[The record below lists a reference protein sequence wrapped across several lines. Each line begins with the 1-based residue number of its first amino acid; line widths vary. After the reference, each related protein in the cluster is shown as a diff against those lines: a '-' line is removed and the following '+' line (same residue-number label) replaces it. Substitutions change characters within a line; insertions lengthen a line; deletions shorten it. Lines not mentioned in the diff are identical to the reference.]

1 MVDSLWGD
9 DFIVKPEPEVAKKV
23 IKKIK
28 EPKDPSKTVTRT
40 VKSKSVSI
48 HEKLALI
55 TENVKKIL
63 GVYAQNTQV
72 ICSRA
77 ELTNYIDSALFN
89 GVIAVDTETD
99 NSLVPLTCK
108 LMGLCLYTPGQKNA
122 YVPVNHV
129 DVNTGVRF
137 DWQVTEQEIFE
148 ELSRLTDKVII
159 ITHNGKFDYQ
169 VIKCTTG
176 YQMKVDWDTMVGA
189 KILDENERSA
199 GLKQQ
204 YIEKIDPS
212 IEKYSI
218 EHLFEGVEYALVKPE
233 IFALY
238 AATDSF
244 MTYKLY
250 MWQKEQFELKGHE
263 RLYRLFNEIEM
274 PVVEVAA
281 EMELAGVEIDKEYSK
296 RLSAKYHKFLED
308 VDVKLQVELDKLE
321 PTISKWRMSEEA
333 NIHPPKKTGDGYGKS
348 KNEQLESPVNVASP
362 TQLAI
367 LLYDILKVGEIDKKQ
382 PRGTGEPILEKIKL
396 PICDLI
402 LERRGLVKLID
413 TYIDKFP
420 EIVLPETG
428 RLHAHFNQVGAGT
441 GRFSSSDPNLQNIPS
456 KNKEIRLMFK
466 ARDGYALV
474 GSDFSAQE
482 PRLLAHYSGDENML
496 KAYEQGQDLY
506 AVIAQKVHNN
516 DYWDNLEFRQDGS
529 ANPEGKKRRSE
540 AKSILLGLMYG
551 RGNASIAEQ
560 IGGTFEQ
567 AQEITDKF
575 FNSFPKVKDWIEETQ
590 NSAKRL
596 GYVEDVWGRRRRLPD
611 IMLPK
616 YTIKDTKASEST
628 FNPLIG
634 ALGKV
639 SAQSNPAIEKYR
651 MLLES
656 MKSRKEYEKIKSDA
670 FKEGVLVVDNGG
682 FIAQA
687 ERQCVNSRIQGGAA
701 TLTKIAMNKVHRDPI
716 LKNLGFTML
725 LAVHDE
731 LIGECPIENQDAV
744 ADRLC
749 QVMIE
754 AAKGDVVTP
763 MKCDPTIEKSWYWT
777 DYTEGIKKDYKKL
790 LGKVSSDVALADMI
804 TTHTELT
811 EETIREILSDIA

>member
-63 GVYAQNTQV
+63 GVYAENTQV

-122 YVPVNHV
+122 YIPVNHV

-137 DWQVTEQEIFE
+137 DWQVTEQEILE

-159 ITHNGKFDYQ
+159 VTHNGKFDYQ
-169 VIKCTTG
+169 VIKCTTR

-218 EHLFEGVEYALVKPE
+218 EHLFEGVEYAVVKPE

-250 MWQKEQFELKGHE
+250 LWQKDQFELRGHE
-263 RLYRLFNEIEM
+263 RLYKLFTEIEM

-281 EMELAGVEIDKEYSK
+281 EMELAGVEIDKAYSK
-296 RLSAKYHKFLED
+296 RLSAKYHRFLED
-308 VDVKLQVELDKLE
+308 VDVKLQAELDKLE
-321 PTISKWRMSEEA
+321 PTISAWRKTEEA

-413 TYIDKFP
+413 TYIDKLP
-420 EIVLPETG
+420 EVVLPETG

-456 KNKEIRLMFK
+456 KTKNIRLMFK
-466 ARDGYALV
+466 ARDGYTFV
-474 GSDFSAQE
+474 GSDFSLQ
-482 PRLLAHYSGDENML
+482 
-496 KAYEQGQDLY
+496 
-506 AVIAQKVHNN
+506 
-516 DYWDNLEFRQDGS
+516 
-529 ANPEGKKRRSE
+529 
-540 AKSILLGLMYG
+540 
-551 RGNASIAEQ
+551 
-560 IGGTFEQ
+560 
-567 AQEITDKF
+567 
-575 FNSFPKVKDWIEETQ
+575 
-590 NSAKRL
+590 
-596 GYVEDVWGRRRRLPD
+596 
-611 IMLPK
+611 
-616 YTIKDTKASEST
+616 
-628 FNPLIG
+628 
-634 ALGKV
+634 
-639 SAQSNPAIEKYR
+639 
-651 MLLES
+651 
-656 MKSRKEYEKIKSDA
+656 
-670 FKEGVLVVDNGG
+670 LVG
-682 FIAQA
+682 
-687 ERQCVNSRIQGGAA
+687 
-701 TLTKIAMNKVHRDPI
+701 
-716 LKNLGFTML
+716 
-725 LAVHDE
+725 
-731 LIGECPIENQDAV
+731 
-744 ADRLC
+744 
-749 QVMIE
+749 
-754 AAKGDVVTP
+754 
-763 MKCDPTIEKSWYWT
+763 
-777 DYTEGIKKDYKKL
+777 
-790 LGKVSSDVALADMI
+790 
-804 TTHTELT
+804 
-811 EETIREILSDIA
+811 